1 MYNLLTFAS
10 KMLVMNGSVR
20 DVEECC
26 LGLCAMLMVEVRQ
39 GYGKYFGG
47 GDDVEGFAK
56 VS

>member
-1 MYNLLTFAS
+1 MYNLLTIAS